1 MKLEFD
7 VTMTAGVLYDY
18 MLRHTYTS
26 SSGLLGGAAGALLI
40 IASLTVRGGTL
51 YLIAGI
57 VILLYL
63 PWTLRLRSRRQMMT
77 NAAFREPLH
86 YSLDDSGITVSQR
99 DLSET
104 VSWETMNKAVS
115 TGKSVIV
122 YTSAVNAFIFPRK
135 DMGELTPRVVEQIS
149 IHMPAKRVH
158 IRY

>member
-7 VTMTAGVLYDY
+7 VNMTAGVLHDY

-26 SSGLLGGAAGALLI
+26 SSGLLATIAGALLV
-40 IASLTVRGGTL
+40 IASLTVEGGAL

-63 PWTLRLRSRRQMMT
+63 PWTLFIRSKRQILS
-77 NAAFREPLH
+77 NPAFRDTLH
-86 YSLDDSGITVSQR
+86 YSLDENGITVSQK
-99 DLSET
+99 DLTET
-104 VSWETMNKAVS
+104 VPWDTARKAIS
-115 TGKSVIV
+115 TGKSIIV

-135 DMGELTPRVVEQIS
+135 DMGELTQQVIKQIS
-149 IHMPAKRVH
+149 THMPAKKVN